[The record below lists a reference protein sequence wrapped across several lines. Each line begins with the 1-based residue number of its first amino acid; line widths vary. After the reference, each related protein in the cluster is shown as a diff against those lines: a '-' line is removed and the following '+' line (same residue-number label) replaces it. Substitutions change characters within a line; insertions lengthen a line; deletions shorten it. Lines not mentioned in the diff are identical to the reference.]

1 MVPTLNCA
9 VSARTPVA
17 EFLPPFCSKPIGLGS
32 VTCTHRVLQHGG
44 VLLGA
49 DVSFYKNR
57 PEDDSFEVCFG
68 ARLDDVQLGA
78 AAGLQVFEAGYS
90 LKITKTAEGRS
101 ASGRFAVDACS
112 P

>member
-1 MVPTLNCA
+1 M
-9 VSARTPVA
+9 
-17 EFLPPFCSKPIGLGS
+17 
-32 VTCTHRVLQHGG
+32 TCDRVLQHNG

-49 DVSFYKNR
+49 DFSFYKSR
-57 PEDDSFEVCFG
+57 AQGDSYAICFG

-78 AAGLQVFEAGYS
+78 PAGLQVFEAGYS
-90 LKITKTAEGRS
+90 LKITKIAEGRS